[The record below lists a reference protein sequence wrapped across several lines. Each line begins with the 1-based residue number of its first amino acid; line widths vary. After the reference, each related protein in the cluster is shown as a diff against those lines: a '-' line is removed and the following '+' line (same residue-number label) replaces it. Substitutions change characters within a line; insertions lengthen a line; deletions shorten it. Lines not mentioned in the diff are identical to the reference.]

1 MAPGTAAENQL
12 EYGNQDTSSETS
24 ETSETP
30 ETPGI
35 REESKLKLNFFNALI
50 TEGLIDEK
58 QLEECQEIERDT
70 GQPLDRVLRNK
81 GYISEEILLEFLG
94 RILRIPYRNE
104 LEEVEVPKEFVNK
117 VPAQFA
123 RNYNLIG
130 IARKN
135 GSFQVATCDP
145 LDIHPMDDLAALLG
159 TPVIP
164 ILVPR
169 SEITST
175 INKAYQRSSTD
186 VDELLD
192 GIEDDDMINL
202 TKVID
207 ESEDVLDIANKPP
220 IIKLMNTILFEALKI
235 RASDIHLQPF
245 YDRLQV
251 RYRID
256 GILYDSKVIPRKFQD
271 AIISRVKVMGKMD
284 IAERRL
290 PQDGR
295 TTIKVGDGEVDVR
308 ISSVPTSYG
317 ERIVFRLL
325 DKSARLYRL
334 DEIGLTADNL
344 SMFRKLISYSH
355 GIILITG
362 PTGSGKTT
370 TLYAAL
376 AEINSDEKNV
386 ITIEDPIEYNI
397 DGISQIQVSNKKGLT
412 FASGLRS
419 LMRQDPDVMMVGEI
433 RDGETAGIAV
443 QSANTGHLVFATLHT
458 NDACGGVVRMINL
471 GVEPYLVASAVIAV
485 IAQRLVRLVCPYCK
499 EAYEP
504 TEAQLRELG
513 LDMANLQDGVLWRG
527 RGCEQC
533 LGRGLYD
540 RTAIYEIFV
549 IDEQAR
555 DQIIQRTSASVIKQH
570 AVTRGLRTLRMDGA
584 SKVLEGRTT
593 IEEVFRVTQLDVF

>member
-1 MAPGTAAENQL
+1 MKLSLFQNLVSEGILDEEQL
-12 EYGNQDTSSETS
+12 
-24 ETSETP
+24 
-30 ETPGI
+30 
-35 REESKLKLNFFNALI
+35 A
-50 TEGLIDEK
+50 
-58 QLEECQEIERDT
+58 ECQALERET
-70 GQPLDRVLRNK
+70 GQPLDRILKSK
-81 GYISEEILLEFLG
+81 GYVSDSALLEFLS
-94 RILRIPYRNE
+94 RALRIPLRDD
-104 LEEVEVPKEFVNK
+104 LEQVDVPKEFVQR

-123 RNYNLIG
+123 RNYNLVG
-130 IARKN
+130 VSKRD
-135 GSFQVATCDP
+135 GTFEVATCDP
-145 LDIHPMDDLAALLG
+145 LDIHPMDELAAMLSSNVL
-159 TPVIP
+159 PVISS
-164 ILVPR
+164 R
-169 SEITST
+169 SKITAL

-192 GIEDDDMINL
+192 GIEEDDMISL

-235 RASDIHLQPF
+235 RASDIHLQP
-245 YDRLQV
+245 YDDRLQV

-256 GILYDSKVIPRKFQD
+256 GILYDSKVIPKKFQD

-308 ISSVPTSYG
+308 ISSVPTSRG

-334 DEIGLTADNL
+334 DEIGLTDENL
-344 SMFRKLISYSH
+344 TTVRQLINYSH

-370 TLYAAL
+370 TLYSGL
-376 AEINSDEKNV
+376 AEIDSDEKNV

-443 QSANTGHLVFATLHT
+443 QAANTGHLVFSTLHT
-458 NDACGGVVRMINL
+458 NDSAGALTRLVNL

-485 IAQRLVRLVCPYCK
+485 IAQRLVRLICPYCK
-499 EAYEP
+499 ESFEP
-504 TEAQLRELG
+504 TDAQLAELG
-513 LDMANLQDGVLWRG
+513 VPRVSLHDNKLQRG
-527 RGCEQC
+527 RGCENC
-533 LGRGLYD
+533 LGRGLFD

-549 IDEQAR
+549 MDEKSR
-555 DQIIQRTSASVIKQH
+555 DQVIERTSASVIKQS
-570 AVTRGLRTLRMDGA
+570 AVQRGLQTLRMDGA
-584 SKVLEGRTT
+584 RKVKEGKTT

>member
-1 MAPGTAAENQL
+1 MKLSLVQSLISEGILDEEQL
-12 EYGNQDTSSETS
+12 
-24 ETSETP
+24 
-30 ETPGI
+30 
-35 REESKLKLNFFNALI
+35 A
-50 TEGLIDEK
+50 
-58 QLEECQEIERDT
+58 ECQEIERSS
-70 GQPLDRVLRNK
+70 GQPLDRVLQSK
-81 GYISEEILLEFLG
+81 GYVSETTLLDLLA
-94 RILRIPYRNE
+94 RHLRIARRE
-104 LEEVEVPKEFVNK
+104 DLETVEVPREFTQR

-123 RNYNLIG
+123 RNYNLI
-130 IARKN
+130 ALSREN
-135 GSFQVATCDP
+135 GTYEVATCNP
-145 LDIHPMDDLAALLG
+145 LDIHPMDDLAAMLSANVV
-159 TPVIP
+159 PV
-164 ILVPR
+164 LATR
-169 SEITST
+169 AKITAL

-192 GIEDDDMINL
+192 GIEEDDMISL

-235 RASDIHLQPF
+235 RASDIHLQP
-245 YDRLQV
+245 YDDRLQV

-256 GILYDSKVIPRKFQD
+256 GILYDSKVIPKKFQD

-308 ISSVPTSYG
+308 ISSVPTSRG

-334 DEIGLTADNL
+334 DEIGLNEENL
-344 SMFRKLISYSH
+344 SMIRRLINYSH

-370 TLYAAL
+370 TLYSAL

-419 LMRQDPDVMMVGEI
+419 LMRQDPDVMLVG
-433 RDGETAGIAV
+433 
-443 QSANTGHLVFATLHT
+443 
-458 NDACGGVVRMINL
+458 
-471 GVEPYLVASAVIAV
+471 
-485 IAQRLVRLVCPYCK
+485 
-499 EAYEP
+499 
-504 TEAQLRELG
+504 
-513 LDMANLQDGVLWRG
+513 
-527 RGCEQC
+527 
-533 LGRGLYD
+533 
-540 RTAIYEIFV
+540 
-549 IDEQAR
+549 
-555 DQIIQRTSASVIKQH
+555 
-570 AVTRGLRTLRMDGA
+570 
-584 SKVLEGRTT
+584 
-593 IEEVFRVTQLDVF
+593 

>member
-1 MAPGTAAENQL
+1 M
-12 EYGNQDTSSETS
+12 
-24 ETSETP
+24 
-30 ETPGI
+30 
-35 REESKLKLNFFNALI
+35 KLSLDQNLI
-50 TEGLIDEK
+50 SEGLIDEAE
-58 QLEECQEIERDT
+58 LAECEAIERET
-70 GQPLDRVLRNK
+70 GQPLDRILQSK
-81 GYISEEILLEFLG
+81 GFVTEANLIQLLS
-94 RILRIPYRNE
+94 RTLRIPIRE
-104 LEEVEVPKEFVNK
+104 DLDAIEVPKEFVQR

-123 RNYNLIG
+123 RNYNLVGIG
-130 IARKN
+130 RVNGDFEIATSN
-135 GSFQVATCDP
+135 P
-145 LDIHPMDDLAALLG
+145 LDIHPMDEVASMLGANVLPVLAMRAKITAL
-159 TPVIP
+159 V
-164 ILVPR
+164 
-169 SEITST
+169 
-175 INKAYQRSSTD
+175 NKAYQRSTTD

-192 GIEDDDMINL
+192 GIEEDDMISL

-235 RASDIHLQPF
+235 RASDIHLQP
-245 YDRLQV
+245 YDDRLQV

-256 GILYDSKVIPRKFQD
+256 GILYDSKVIPKKFQD

-308 ISSVPTSYG
+308 ISSVPTSRG
-317 ERIVFRLL
+317 ERVVFRLL
-325 DKSARLYRL
+325 DKSARLYKL
-334 DEIGLTADNL
+334 DEIGLTDDNL
-344 SMFRKLISYSH
+344 TILRKLIGYSH
-355 GIILITG
+355 GIVLITG

-370 TLYAAL
+370 TLYSAL

-443 QSANTGHLVFATLHT
+443 QAANTGHLVFSTLHT
-458 NDACGGVVRMINL
+458 NDSAGAVTRLINL

-485 IAQRLVRLVCPYCK
+485 IAQRLVRLICPYCK

-504 TEAQLRELG
+504 TEVQLAELGAARKSLREPRLY
-513 LDMANLQDGVLWRG
+513 RG
-527 RGCEQC
+527 RGCDNC
-533 LGRGLYD
+533 LGRGLFD
-540 RTAIYEIFV
+540 RTAIYEIFA
-549 IDEQAR
+549 IDEDAR
-555 DQIIQRTSASVIKQH
+555 DQIIERTSASVIKQS
-570 AVTRGLRTLRMDGA
+570 AVQRGLQTLRMDG
-584 SKVLEGRTT
+584 SKKVVEGKTT

>member
-1 MAPGTAAENQL
+1 M
-12 EYGNQDTSSETS
+12 
-24 ETSETP
+24 
-30 ETPGI
+30 
-35 REESKLKLNFFNALI
+35 KLSLVDDLVQEGVL
-50 TEGLIDEK
+50 TEQ

-70 GQPLDRVLRNK
+70 GQPIDRILISRGYVTEAKLLEVLSRVLR
-81 GYISEEILLEFLG
+81 IPIREELDEI
-94 RILRIPYRNE
+94 
-104 LEEVEVPKEFVNK
+104 EVPKEFVQR
-117 VPAQFA
+117 VPAEFA

-130 IARKN
+130 LSRQD
-135 GSFQVATCDP
+135 GTYEVATCNP
-145 LDIHPMDDLAALLG
+145 LDVHPMDELSALLG
-159 TPVIP
+159 ANVVPV
-164 ILVPR
+164 LATR
-169 SEITST
+169 AKITAL
-175 INKAYQRSSTD
+175 INKAYQRASTD
-186 VDELLD
+186 VAEILD
-192 GIEDDDMINL
+192 GLEEDDMISL

-220 IIKLMNTILFEALKI
+220 IIKLMNTILFEALKL
-235 RASDIHLQPF
+235 RASDIHLQP
-245 YDRLQV
+245 YDDRLQV

-256 GILYDSKVIPRKFQD
+256 GILYDSKVIPKKFQD

-308 ISSVPTSYG
+308 ISSVPTSRG
-317 ERIVFRLL
+317 ERIVLRLL
-325 DKSARLYRL
+325 DKCARLYKL
-334 DEIGLTADNL
+334 NEIGLSPENEEIV
-344 SMFRKLISYSH
+344 RKLINYSH

-376 AEINSDEKNV
+376 SEINSDEKNV
-386 ITIEDPIEYNI
+386 LTIEDPIEYNL

-433 RDGETAGIAV
+433 RDTETANIAV
-443 QSANTGHLVFATLHT
+443 QAANTGHLVFSTLHT
-458 NDACGGVVRMINL
+458 NDSAGALTRLINL

-485 IAQRLVRLVCPYCK
+485 IAQRLVRLICPYCK
-499 EAYEP
+499 EPFEP
-504 TEAQLRELG
+504 TDAQLRELG
-513 LDMANLQDGVLWRG
+513 ITRDSLIDNRLWRG
-527 RGCEQC
+527 RGCENC
-533 LGRGLYD
+533 LGRGLFD

-555 DQIIQRTSASVIKQH
+555 DQVIARTSASVIKQT
-570 AVTRGLRTLRMDGA
+570 AVARGLQTLRMDGA
-584 SKVLEGRTT
+584 RKVIEGKTT

>member
-1 MAPGTAAENQL
+1 MRLNL
-12 EYGNQDTSSETS
+12 FSS
-24 ETSETP
+24 
-30 ETPGI
+30 
-35 REESKLKLNFFNALI
+35 LI
-50 TEGLIDEK
+50 SEGLIDEA
-58 QLEECQEIERDT
+58 QLSECQEVERDT
-70 GQPLDRVLRNK
+70 GQPLDRVLRTK
-81 GYISEEILLEFLG
+81 GYISEENLLEFLG
-94 RILRIPYRNE
+94 RVLRITYRGE
-104 LEEVEVPKEFVNK
+104 LEGVEVPKEFVQR

-123 RNYNLIG
+123 RQYNLIG
-130 IARKN
+130 LKRED
-135 GSFQVATCDP
+135 GSFEVATCDP

-159 TPVIP
+159 ATVVPV
-164 ILVPR
+164 LAPR
-169 SEITST
+169 AEITSV
-175 INKAYQRSSTD
+175 INKAYQRSSTE
-186 VDELLD
+186 VEELLD
-192 GIEDDDMINL
+192 GIEEDDMINL

-235 RASDIHLQPF
+235 RASDIHLQP
-245 YDRLQV
+245 YSDRLQV

-256 GILYDSKVIPRKFQD
+256 GILYDSKVIPKKFQD

-308 ISSVPTSYG
+308 ISSVPTSAG
-317 ERIVFRLL
+317 ERVVFRLL

-334 DEIGLTADNL
+334 DEIGLSDDNL
-344 SMFRKLISYSH
+344 TMVRKLIGYSH

-370 TLYAAL
+370 TLYGAL
-376 AEINSDEKNV
+376 AEIDSDEKNV

-397 DGISQIQVSNKKGLT
+397 EGISQIQVSNKKGLT

-443 QSANTGHLVFATLHT
+443 QAANTGHLVFSTLHT
-458 NDACGGVVRMINL
+458 NDSPGAVTRMINL

-485 IAQRLVRLVCPYCK
+485 IAQRLVRLICPYCK
-499 EAYEP
+499 ESYVP
-504 TEAQLRELG
+504 TESQLKELG
-513 LDMANLQDGVLWRG
+513 FTPKDLKQGVLWRG
-527 RGCEQC
+527 KGCERC

-540 RTAIYEIFV
+540 RTAIYEIFA
-549 IDEQAR
+549 IDEEAR
-555 DQIIQRTSASVIKQH
+555 DEVISRTSASVIKQH
-570 AVTRGLRTLRMDGA
+570 AVGRGLKTLRMDGA
-584 SKVLEGRTT
+584 HKVLEGRTT

>member
-1 MAPGTAAENQL
+1 M
-12 EYGNQDTSSETS
+12 
-24 ETSETP
+24 
-30 ETPGI
+30 
-35 REESKLKLNFFNALI
+35 KLSLVQNLI
-50 TEGLIDEK
+50 SEGLIDEAE
-58 QLEECQEIERDT
+58 LAECEAIERET
-70 GQPLDRVLRNK
+70 GQPLDRILQSK
-81 GYISEEILLEFLG
+81 GFVTEANLIQLLS
-94 RILRIPYRNE
+94 RTLRIPIRE
-104 LEEVEVPKEFVNK
+104 DLDAIEVPKEFVQR

-123 RNYNLIG
+123 RNYNLVGIG
-130 IARKN
+130 RVNGDFEIATSN
-135 GSFQVATCDP
+135 P
-145 LDIHPMDDLAALLG
+145 LDIHPMDEVASMLGANVLPVLAMRAKITAL
-159 TPVIP
+159 V
-164 ILVPR
+164 
-169 SEITST
+169 
-175 INKAYQRSSTD
+175 NKAYQRSTTD

-192 GIEDDDMINL
+192 GIEEDDMISL

-235 RASDIHLQPF
+235 RASDIHLQP
-245 YDRLQV
+245 YDDRLQV

-256 GILYDSKVIPRKFQD
+256 GILYDSKVIPKKFQD

-308 ISSVPTSYG
+308 ISSVPTSRG

-325 DKSARLYRL
+325 DKSARLYKL
-334 DEIGLTADNL
+334 DEIGLTDEKL
-344 SMFRKLISYSH
+344 VSIRRLISYSH

-370 TLYAAL
+370 TLYSAL

-443 QSANTGHLVFATLHT
+443 QAANTGHLVFSTLHT
-458 NDACGGVVRMINL
+458 NDSAGAITRLINL

-485 IAQRLVRLVCPYCK
+485 IAQRLVRLICPYCK
-499 EAYEP
+499 EAFEP
-504 TEAQLRELG
+504 TDAQLVELG
-513 LDMANLQDGVLWRG
+513 IPRAKLHNNQLWRG
-527 RGCEQC
+527 KGCDNC
-533 LGRGLYD
+533 LGRGLFD
-540 RTAIYEIFV
+540 RTAIYEIFA
-549 IDEQAR
+549 IDESAR
-555 DQIIQRTSASVIKQH
+555 DQIIERTSASVIKQS
-570 AVTRGLRTLRMDGA
+570 AVQRGTQTLRMDGA
-584 SKVLEGRTT
+584 LKVVEGRTT

>member
-1 MAPGTAAENQL
+1 VHRVP
-12 EYGNQDTSSETS
+12 
-24 ETSETP
+24 P
-30 ETPGI
+30 E
-35 REESKLKLNFFNALI
+35 
-50 TEGLIDEK
+50 
-58 QLEECQEIERDT
+58 
-70 GQPLDRVLRNK
+70 
-81 GYISEEILLEFLG
+81 
-94 RILRIPYRNE
+94 
-104 LEEVEVPKEFVNK
+104 
-117 VPAQFA
+117 FA
-123 RNYNLIG
+123 RSYNLIG
-130 IARKN
+130 LSRNDGTFEI
-135 GSFQVATCDP
+135 ATCDP
-145 LDIHPMDDLAALLG
+145 LDIHPMDEVAAMLGATVVPVLAPRAKITAL
-159 TPVIP
+159 
-164 ILVPR
+164 
-169 SEITST
+169 
-175 INKAYQRSSTD
+175 INKAYQRASTD
-186 VDELLD
+186 VEELLH
-192 GIEDDDMINL
+192 GIEDDDMITL

-220 IIKLMNTILFEALKI
+220 IIRLMNTILFEALKI

-245 YDRLQV
+245 DDRLQV

-256 GILYDSKVIPRKFQD
+256 GILYDHKVIPKKFQD

-295 TTIKVGDGEVDVR
+295 TTIKVGDGDVDVR
-308 ISSVPTSYG
+308 ISSVPTSRG

-334 DEIGLTADNL
+334 NEIGLSNDNL
-344 SMFRKLISYSH
+344 AIFMKLITYSH

-376 AEINSDEKNV
+376 AEINSAEKNV

-397 DGISQIQVSNKKGLT
+397 GGISQIQVASKKGLT

-443 QSANTGHLVFATLHT
+443 QAANTGHLVFSTLHT
-458 NDACGGVVRMINL
+458 NDSAGALTRLINL

-485 IAQRLVRLVCPYCK
+485 CAQRLVRLICPYCK
-499 EAYEP
+499 EPFTP

-513 LDMANLQDGVLWRG
+513 VRREALQDNTLWRG
-527 RGCEQC
+527 KGCENC
-533 LGRGLYD
+533 LGRGLFD
-540 RTAIYEIFV
+540 RTAIYEAFV
-549 IDEQAR
+549 IDEEAR
-555 DQIIQRTSASVIKQH
+555 DQIISRTSASVMKQS
-570 AVTRGLRTLRMDGA
+570 AVQRGLQTLRMDG
-584 SKVLEGRTT
+584 SRKVIEGRTT

>member
-1 MAPGTAAENQL
+1 MKLSLFQNLVSEGILDEEQL
-12 EYGNQDTSSETS
+12 
-24 ETSETP
+24 
-30 ETPGI
+30 
-35 REESKLKLNFFNALI
+35 A
-50 TEGLIDEK
+50 
-58 QLEECQEIERDT
+58 ECQALERET
-70 GQPLDRVLRNK
+70 GQPLDRILKSK
-81 GYISEEILLEFLG
+81 GYVSDSALLEFLS
-94 RILRIPYRNE
+94 RALRIPLRDD
-104 LEEVEVPKEFVNK
+104 LEQVDVPKEFVQR

-123 RNYNLIG
+123 RNYNLVG
-130 IARKN
+130 VSKRD
-135 GSFQVATCDP
+135 GTFEVATCDP
-145 LDIHPMDDLAALLG
+145 LDIHPMDELAAMLSSNVL
-159 TPVIP
+159 PVISS
-164 ILVPR
+164 R
-169 SEITST
+169 SKITAL

-192 GIEDDDMINL
+192 GIEEDDMISL

-235 RASDIHLQPF
+235 RASDIHLQP
-245 YDRLQV
+245 YDDRLQV

-256 GILYDSKVIPRKFQD
+256 GILYDSKVIPKKFQD

-295 TTIKVGDGEVDVR
+295 TTSKVGDGEVDVR
-308 ISSVPTSYG
+308 ISSVPTSRG

-334 DEIGLTADNL
+334 DEIGLTDENL
-344 SMFRKLISYSH
+344 TTVRQLINYSH

-370 TLYAAL
+370 TLYSGL
-376 AEINSDEKNV
+376 AEIDSDEKNV

-443 QSANTGHLVFATLHT
+443 QAANTGHLVFSTLHT
-458 NDACGGVVRMINL
+458 NDSAGALTRLVNL

-485 IAQRLVRLVCPYCK
+485 IAQRLVRLICPYCK
-499 EAYEP
+499 ESFEP
-504 TEAQLRELG
+504 TDAQLAELG
-513 LDMANLQDGVLWRG
+513 VPRVSLHDNKLQRG
-527 RGCEQC
+527 RGCENC
-533 LGRGLYD
+533 LGRGLFD

-549 IDEQAR
+549 MDEKSR
-555 DQIIQRTSASVIKQH
+555 DQVIERTSASVIKQS
-570 AVTRGLRTLRMDGA
+570 AVQRGLQTLRMDGA
-584 SKVLEGRTT
+584 RKVKEGKTT

>member
-1 MAPGTAAENQL
+1 V
-12 EYGNQDTSSETS
+12 
-24 ETSETP
+24 
-30 ETPGI
+30 
-35 REESKLKLNFFNALI
+35 KLNLFSSLI
-50 TEGLIDEK
+50 AEGLIDEK
-58 QLEECQEIERDT
+58 QLAECQGIERDT
-70 GQPLDRVLRNK
+70 GQPLDRLLRTK
-81 GYISEEILLEFLG
+81 GYISEENLLEFLG
-94 RILRIPYRNE
+94 RVLRIPYRGE
-104 LEEVEVPKEFVNK
+104 LEGVEVPKEFTQK

-123 RNYNLIG
+123 RNYNLVG
-130 IARKN
+130 LARDN
-135 GSFQVATCDP
+135 GSYQVATCDP

-159 TPVIP
+159 ATVVPV
-164 ILVPR
+164 LAPR
-169 SEITST
+169 SEITSI

-186 VDELLD
+186 VEELLD
-192 GIEDDDMINL
+192 GIEEDDMINL

-235 RASDIHLQPF
+235 RASDIHLQP
-245 YDRLQV
+245 YNDRLQV

-256 GILYDSKVIPRKFQD
+256 GILYDSKVIPKKFQD

-308 ISSVPTSYG
+308 ISSVPTSAG

-325 DKSARLYRL
+325 DKSARLYKL
-334 DEIGLTADNL
+334 DEIGLGAENL
-344 SMFRKLISYSH
+344 VIMRKLINYSH

-376 AEINSDEKNV
+376 AEIDSDEKNV

-397 DGISQIQVSNKKGLT
+397 EGISQIQVSNKKGLT

-443 QSANTGHLVFATLHT
+443 QAANTGHLVFSTLHT
-458 NDACGGVVRMINL
+458 NDSAGALTRMINL

-485 IAQRLVRLVCPYCK
+485 IAQRLVRLICPYCK
-499 EAYEP
+499 EAYVP
-504 TEAQLRELG
+504 TEAQLKELG
-513 LDMANLQDGVLWRG
+513 FQQSQLKEGMLWKG

-540 RTAIYEIFV
+540 RTAIYEV
-549 IDEQAR
+549 LVMDEIAR
-555 DQIIQRTSASVIKQH
+555 DQVIQRTSASVVKQH
-570 AVTRGLRTLRMDGA
+570 AVQRGLKTLRMDGS

>member
-1 MAPGTAAENQL
+1 MKLSLVEN
-12 EYGNQDTSSETS
+12 
-24 ETSETP
+24 
-30 ETPGI
+30 
-35 REESKLKLNFFNALI
+35 LI
-50 TEGLIDEK
+50 SEGLIDEAE
-58 QLEECQEIERDT
+58 LAECEEIERET
-70 GQPLDRVLRNK
+70 GQPLDRILQSK
-81 GYISEEILLEFLG
+81 GYVTEANLIQLLS
-94 RILRIPYRNE
+94 RTLRIPIRE
-104 LEEVEVPKEFVNK
+104 DLDAIEVPKEFVQR

-123 RNYNLIG
+123 RNYNLVGIG
-130 IARKN
+130 RVNGDFEIATSN
-135 GSFQVATCDP
+135 P
-145 LDIHPMDDLAALLG
+145 LDIHPMDEVASMLGANVLPVLATRAKITAL
-159 TPVIP
+159 V
-164 ILVPR
+164 
-169 SEITST
+169 
-175 INKAYQRSSTD
+175 NKAYQRSTTD

-192 GIEDDDMINL
+192 GIEEDDMISL

-235 RASDIHLQPF
+235 RASDIHLQP
-245 YDRLQV
+245 YDDRLQV

-256 GILYDSKVIPRKFQD
+256 GILYDSKVIPKKFQD

-308 ISSVPTSYG
+308 ISSVPTSRG

-325 DKSARLYRL
+325 DKSARLYKL
-334 DEIGLTADNL
+334 DEIGLTDDNL
-344 SMFRKLISYSH
+344 VMLRKLISYSH

-370 TLYAAL
+370 TLYSAL

-443 QSANTGHLVFATLHT
+443 QAANTGHLVFSTLHT
-458 NDACGGVVRMINL
+458 NDSAGAVTRLINL

-485 IAQRLVRLVCPYCK
+485 IAQRLVRLICPYCK

-504 TEAQLRELG
+504 TEAQLSELG
-513 LDMANLQDGVLWRG
+513 QARALLKENRLWRG
-527 RGCEQC
+527 KGCDNC
-533 LGRGLYD
+533 LGRGLFD
-540 RTAIYEIFV
+540 RTAIYEIFA
-549 IDEQAR
+549 IDEPAR
-555 DQIIQRTSASVIKQH
+555 DQIIERTSASVIKQS
-570 AVTRGLRTLRMDGA
+570 AVQRGLQTLRMDG
-584 SKVLEGRTT
+584 SKKVVEGKTT

>member
-1 MAPGTAAENQL
+1 M
-12 EYGNQDTSSETS
+12 
-24 ETSETP
+24 
-30 ETPGI
+30 
-35 REESKLKLNFFNALI
+35 KLNLFRALI
-50 TEGLIDEK
+50 DEGLIDEK
-58 QLEECQEIERDT
+58 QLKECQDLESET
-70 GQPLDRVLRNK
+70 GQAVDKILRTK
-81 GYISEEILLEFLG
+81 GYVSEEHLLEFLG
-94 RILRIPYRNE
+94 RMLRIPYRAE
-104 LEEVEVPKEFVNK
+104 LEGVEVPKEFVQR

-130 IARKN
+130 LSRDN
-135 GSFQVATCDP
+135 GNYQVATCDP
-145 LDIHPMDDLAALLG
+145 LEIHPMDDLAAILG
-159 TPVIP
+159 ATVTPV
-164 ILVPR
+164 LAPR
-169 SEITST
+169 AEITST
-175 INKAYQRSSTD
+175 LNKAYQQASSD
-186 VDELLD
+186 VAELLD
-192 GIEDDDMINL
+192 GIEEDDMISL
-202 TKVID
+202 TKMVD

-235 RASDIHLQPF
+235 RASDIHLQP
-245 YDRLQV
+245 YNDRLQV

-256 GILYDSKVIPRKFQD
+256 GILYDSKVIPKKFQD

-308 ISSVPTSYG
+308 ISSVPTSSG
-317 ERIVFRLL
+317 ERVVFRLL

-334 DEIGLTADNL
+334 NEIGLSLESIDTVK
-344 SMFRKLISYSH
+344 KLINYSH

-376 AEINSDEKNV
+376 AEIDSAEKNV

-433 RDGETAGIAV
+433 RDGETAAIAV
-443 QSANTGHLVFATLHT
+443 QAANTGHLVFSTLHT
-458 NDACGGVVRMINL
+458 NDSPGALTRMINL

-485 IAQRLVRLVCPYCK
+485 IAQRLVRLICPYCK
-499 EAYEP
+499 ESYTP
-504 TEAQLRELG
+504 TEPQLRELA
-513 LDMANLQDGVLWRG
+513 LSPRDLKEGVLWRG
-527 RGCEQC
+527 KGCDQC

-540 RTAIYEIFV
+540 RTAIYEIFA
-549 IDEQAR
+549 IDEAAR
-555 DQIIQRTSASVIKQH
+555 DEIIQRTSASVVKQH
-570 AVTRGLRTLRMDGA
+570 AVSRGLKTLRMDGA
-584 SKVLEGRTT
+584 RKVLEGKTT

>member
-1 MAPGTAAENQL
+1 M
-12 EYGNQDTSSETS
+12 
-24 ETSETP
+24 
-30 ETPGI
+30 
-35 REESKLKLNFFNALI
+35 KLSLVQNLV
-50 TEGLIDEK
+50 TEGVLDDEK
-58 QLEECQEIERDT
+58 LAECQEIERET
-70 GQPLDRVLRNK
+70 GQPLDRVLQSK
-81 GYISEEILLEFLG
+81 GYVSEAALLDILG
-94 RILRIPYRNE
+94 RHLRIPVRDD
-104 LEEVEVPKEFVNK
+104 LDALEVPRDFTQK

-123 RNYNLIG
+123 RNYNLICVG
-130 IARKN
+130 KDDGTYEI
-135 GSFQVATCDP
+135 ATCNP
-145 LDIHPMDDLAALLG
+145 LDIHPMDELAAMLAADVV
-159 TPVIP
+159 PV
-164 ILVPR
+164 LATR
-169 SEITST
+169 SRITAL
-175 INKAYQRSSTD
+175 INKAYQRASTD

-192 GIEDDDMINL
+192 GIEDDDMISL

-235 RASDIHLQPF
+235 RASDIHLQP
-245 YDRLQV
+245 YDDRLQV

-256 GILYDSKVIPRKFQD
+256 GILYDSKIIPKKFQD

-308 ISSVPTSYG
+308 ISSVPTSRG

-325 DKSARLYRL
+325 DKSARLYKL
-334 DEIGLTADNL
+334 HEIGLSDNNL
-344 SMFRKLISYSH
+344 TTLRQLITYSH

-376 AEINSDEKNV
+376 SEINSDEKNV

-397 DGISQIQVSNKKGLT
+397 DGISQIQVASKKGLT

-443 QSANTGHLVFATLHT
+443 QAANTGHLVFSTLHT
-458 NDACGGVVRMINL
+458 NDSAGALTRLVNL
-471 GVEPYLVASAVIAV
+471 GVEPYLVASAVIAI
-485 IAQRLVRLVCPYCK
+485 IAQRLVRLICPYCK
-499 EAYEP
+499 ETFEP
-504 TEAQLRELG
+504 TDAQLAELG
-513 LDMANLQDGVLWRG
+513 VKREALKSGTLCRG
-527 RGCEQC
+527 RGCEHC
-533 LGRGLYD
+533 LGRGLFD
-540 RTAIYEIFV
+540 RTAIYEILV
-549 IDEQAR
+549 LDETLR
-555 DQIIQRTSASVIKQH
+555 DHIIERTSASVMKQS
-570 AVTRGLRTLRMDGA
+570 AVQRGHLQTLRMDGA
-584 SKVLEGRTT
+584 RKVLEGRTT